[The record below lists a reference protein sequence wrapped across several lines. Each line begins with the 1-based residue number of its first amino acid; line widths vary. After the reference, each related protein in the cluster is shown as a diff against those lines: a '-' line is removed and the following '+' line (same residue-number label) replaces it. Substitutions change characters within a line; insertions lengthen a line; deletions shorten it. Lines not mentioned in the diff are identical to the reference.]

1 VGLCYNKHQVRTG
14 AQKMRDEDYQSLS
27 LAAKV
32 AYDVIRKAG
41 YIIHSPAVIETEIER
56 AKIHTKN
63 QSSYDCLIAGG
74 YEFIQ
79 AAPMDDGRFEVV
91 MTKNG
96 RTVTLLTDE
105 PFVPTLSV

>member
-1 VGLCYNKHQVRTG
+1 
-14 AQKMRDEDYQSLS
+14 

-41 YIIHSPAVIETEIER
+41 YIIHSPAVIATAIER

-79 AAPMDDGRFEVV
+79 AAHMDAR
-91 MTKNG
+91 
-96 RTVTLLTDE
+96 
-105 PFVPTLSV
+105 SI

>member
-1 VGLCYNKHQVRTG
+1 
-14 AQKMRDEDYQSLS
+14 MRDEDYQRLS

-41 YIIHSPAVIETEIER
+41 YIIHSPDVIETATER

-79 AAPMDDGRFEVV
+79 ASPMEDGRFEVI

-96 RTVTLLTDE
+96 RTITLLTDE
-105 PFVPTLSV
+105 PFVPKLSV